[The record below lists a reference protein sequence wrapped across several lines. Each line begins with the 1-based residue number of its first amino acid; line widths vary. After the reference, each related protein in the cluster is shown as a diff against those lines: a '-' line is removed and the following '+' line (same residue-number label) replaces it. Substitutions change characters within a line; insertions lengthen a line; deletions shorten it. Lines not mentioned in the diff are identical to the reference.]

1 MAVAG
6 MQWRWILGL
15 GLAVLTGAAPSVA
28 ETLVIKGSDTLGGQL
43 VPRLAEAFQREHPE
57 VRFEIAS
64 EGSSTGI
71 VAVLEGGADLAMSSR
86 PISERDR
93 AMARRLGKELR
104 AITIALDAI
113 VVIVHPENER
123 RNFALREVEQLFCG
137 DLRNWVSVSGRAGP
151 VYLYTRHTASGT
163 YSRFQELA
171 MRKRDYSSHA
181 QKMAGNEQI
190 AMEVAR
196 NPLGIGYVSRQQAGA
211 RGVAV
216 CRLDG
221 IEPTVGALVS
231 ERYPLLRQLW
241 LVQEAGMGTPMEE
254 AFVAFS
260 RSEVARQIIL
270 SSGFVPYENEEAGR

>member
-1 MAVAG
+1 MAIMG
-6 MQWRWILGL
+6 LQWRWILGMVLLMAGSGGGL
-15 GLAVLTGAAPSVA
+15 GA

-43 VPRLAEAFQREHPE
+43 VPRLAAAFQREHPE

-86 PISERDR
+86 PISDRDR
-93 AMARRLGKELR
+93 AMARRFGKELR
-104 AITIALDAI
+104 AMTIALDAI

-123 RNFALREVEQLFCG
+123 RDFALREVEQLFCG
-137 DLRNWVSVSGRAGP
+137 DLRNWVSVSGSPGP

-171 MRKRDYSSHA
+171 MRKRDYSPFA

-221 IEPTVGALVS
+221 IEPTEAALIS
-231 ERYPLLRQLW
+231 GRYPLLRQLW
-241 LVQEAGMGTPMEE
+241 LVQEEGLGTRMEE

-260 RSEVARQIIL
+260 RSEEARQIIL
-270 SSGFVPYENEEAGR
+270 SSGFVPYEEPGR